1 MAEKQA
7 GTNTG
12 CTGEVFRSNS
22 EDGGGQLAVS
32 FSGGKDSAVLLYIM
46 AQMWS
51 VSSHKDKPLRV
62 FFSNT
67 TNEFSC
73 AAKYRKEYLQF
84 IKEKFGIEV
93 EYHEIKA
100 EDNYINIVDTVGLPF
115 ISKKISRMVRDC
127 KTTLQKLEPNVV
139 KFAFTSKKNGG
150 LGYREVCQFLNDKC
164 GMDIGIPDIEEGYY
178 QKRAQAYE
186 EKNGGDGR

>member
-12 CTGEVFRSNS
+12 CTGKVFRSNS
-22 EDGGGQLAVS
+22 EDGGQLAVS
-32 FSGGKDSAVLLYIM
+32 FSGGKDSAVLLYLM

-51 VSSHKDKPLRV
+51 VSSYKDKPLRV

-73 AAKYRKEYLQF
+73 ATKYRKEYLQF

-127 KTTLQKLEPNVV
+127 KTTLQTACVNWG
-139 KFAFTSKKNGG
+139 SMI
-150 LGYREVCQFLNDKC
+150 R
-164 GMDIGIPDIEEGYY
+164 
-178 QKRAQAYE
+178 
-186 EKNGGDGR
+186 

>member
-1 MAEKQA
+1 MSDGKYIYTEKEVRMMWQRSKPEQIQVAQA
-7 GTNTG
+7 KCLEAIVRT
-12 CTGEVFRSNS
+12 
-22 EDGGGQLAVS
+22 GGQLAVS

-127 KTTLQKLEPNVV
+127 KTTLKRL
-139 KFAFTSKKNGG
+139 G
-150 LGYREVCQFLNDKC
+150 LKYA
-164 GMDIGIPDIEEGYY
+164 DISH
-178 QKRAQAYE
+178 AV
-186 EKNGGDGR
+186 

>member
-1 MAEKQA
+1 M
-7 GTNTG
+7 
-12 CTGEVFRSNS
+12 
-22 EDGGGQLAVS
+22 
-32 FSGGKDSAVLLYIM
+32 
-46 AQMWS
+46 
-51 VSSHKDKPLRV
+51 
-62 FFSNT
+62 
-67 TNEFSC
+67 
-73 AAKYRKEYLQF
+73 QF

-127 KTTLQKLEPNVV
+127 KTTLKRL
-139 KFAFTSKKNGG
+139 G
-150 LGYREVCQFLNDKC
+150 LKYA
-164 GMDIGIPDIEEGYY
+164 DIEEGYY

>member
-1 MAEKQA
+1 MSDGKYIYTEKEVRMMWQRSKPEQIQVAQA
-7 GTNTG
+7 KCLEAIVRT
-12 CTGEVFRSNS
+12 
-22 EDGGGQLAVS
+22 GGQLAVS

-67 TNEFSC
+67 TNEF
-73 AAKYRKEYLQF
+73 
-84 IKEKFGIEV
+84 
-93 EYHEIKA
+93 
-100 EDNYINIVDTVGLPF
+100 
-115 ISKKISRMVRDC
+115 
-127 KTTLQKLEPNVV
+127 
-139 KFAFTSKKNGG
+139 
-150 LGYREVCQFLNDKC
+150 
-164 GMDIGIPDIEEGYY
+164 GIPDIEEGYY